1 MIYIACVACGSLA
14 TVLGFGLAA
23 WLLLPKQERSPKI
36 IANDF
41 EIDARLETQM
51 ENLLN
56 YNGTERGQVKIED

>member
-14 TVLGFGLAA
+14 TVLGFRLAA